1 VDLHL
6 DLAAAPG
13 RSLRARAEHA
23 LREAVRGGRL
33 PPGARLPAT
42 RALAQQL
49 GVSRGVVVE
58 AYAQLAAEGYLDTR
72 RGGGT
77 RVAEQPLGDPTPG
90 VEGRLNRDS
99 RGSVVPRRPGG
110 SEGAAE
116 PLPRHDLRP
125 ALPAIDGF
133 PRGPWLQAIT
143 RTLRTVPDARLGYGD
158 DRGEPELRAAL
169 VASLAR
175 TRGVRA
181 GADQILIT
189 GGLRASLPLVWAL
202 LRARGARR
210 VGVEDPGWRRIPESL
225 AAAGLTPVPVAVDDD
240 GLDPRA
246 LPELDLDAVVVTPA
260 HQFPTG
266 AVLAPARRAALT
278 AWARERGALIV
289 EDDYDAEFRYDRQPI
304 GSLQGLAPDLVIYG
318 GTTSKT
324 LAPALRLGWLVLPS
338 TLTAE
343 LHADEPA
350 RAGTP
355 PLLDQLALADL
366 LARGEVDR
374 HLRRQR
380 HLYRRRR
387 DALLAA
393 VAQELP
399 KVEVRGAAAGLFAV
413 LLLPDGHDEAAIA
426 AAARDRGVALE
437 ALGAPGRAG
446 LVAGYAN
453 LPEPAA
459 PAAVRALAVAIE
471 QTVRA
476 PTSP

>member
-1 VDLHL
+1 M
-6 DLAAAPG
+6 
-13 RSLRARAEHA
+13 
-23 LREAVRGGRL
+23 
-33 PPGARLPAT
+33 
-42 RALAQQL
+42 
-49 GVSRGVVVE
+49 
-58 AYAQLAAEGYLDTR
+58 
-72 RGGGT
+72 
-77 RVAEQPLGDPTPG
+77 
-90 VEGRLNRDS
+90 
-99 RGSVVPRRPGG
+99 
-110 SEGAAE
+110 
-116 PLPRHDLRP
+116 
-125 ALPAIDGF
+125 
-133 PRGPWLQAIT
+133 
-143 RTLRTVPDARLGYGD
+143 PDARLGYGD

-169 VASLAR
+169 AGSLAR

-181 GADQILIT
+181 AADQILIT

-210 VGVEDPGWRRIPESL
+210 VGVEHPGWRRIPESL
-225 AAAGLTPVPVAVDDD
+225 TAAGLIPVRVSVDDD

-246 LPELDLDAVVVTPA
+246 LHDLDLDAVVVTPA

-318 GTTSKT
+318 GSASKT

-338 TLTAE
+338 TLTAA
-343 LHADEPA
+343 LHPDRPA

-366 LARGEVDR
+366 LTRGEVDR

-380 HLYRRRR
+380 HRYRRRR
-387 DALLAA
+387 AALLAA
-393 VAQELP
+393 VAQQLP
-399 KVEVRGAAAGLFAV
+399 AVEVRGAAAGLFAV
-413 LLLPDGHDEAAIA
+413 LLLPDGHDEAAIVA
-426 AAARDRGVALE
+426 AACARGVALE
-437 ALGAPGRAG
+437 ALGAPGPAG

-459 PAAVRALAVAIE
+459 PAAVGALRAAIE
-471 QTVRA
+471 ETVRA
-476 PTSP
+476 STDPGRRSA